1 MNILTSCLVNA
12 ALEFFNGQKTKA
24 ILRKP
29 SQRQHRNDDDHDD
42 DHHHDADSDADA
54 DNDGSSS
61 VDDDA
66 SDHLNDET
74 TFKFQS
80 DFFRLNY
87 LRTFWL

>member
-12 ALEFFNGQKTKA
+12 ALEFFNGHQTKA
-24 ILRKP
+24 ILRKS
-29 SQRQHRNDDDHDD
+29 SQRRHRDDDDD
-42 DHHHDADSDADA
+42 DN
-54 DNDGSSS
+54 NDGSSS

-87 LRTFWL
+87 LRTF

>member
-1 MNILTSCLVNA
+1 MNILTSSLVNA
-12 ALEFFNGQKTKA
+12 ALEFFNSHQTKA

-29 SQRQHRNDDDHDD
+29 SQRRHRNDDDDDHDD
-42 DHHHDADSDADA
+42 DRDDNA
-54 DNDGSSS
+54 DNDGGSSS

-66 SDHLNDET
+66 SDHLNDEP